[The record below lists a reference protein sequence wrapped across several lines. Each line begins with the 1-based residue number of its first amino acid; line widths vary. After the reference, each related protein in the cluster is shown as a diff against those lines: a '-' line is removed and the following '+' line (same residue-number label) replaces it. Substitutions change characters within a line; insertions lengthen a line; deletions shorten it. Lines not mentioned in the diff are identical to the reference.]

1 MDRRKYLEELF
12 ERHFG
17 RKPEVVEQLPPSGS
31 SRLYFRLSSPDKS
44 LSREHL
50 DNESSCSM
58 GIGEEKGCVESEREP
73 VKGNFS
79 GGDLGLGGVSCIGTC
94 GSDLRE
100 NRLFFRFTEHF
111 RAKGCNLPEIYYIDE
126 ATNGAFYLQ
135 EDLGSTSLCDLVK
148 HLSLSGAT
156 PSSPTT
162 KTPLTTP
169 ASVEPAPKTIQH
181 PCNTHFHSNPASQ
194 STPNS
199 SNPSNHA
206 TAELEPLGPET
217 LQLFKRA
224 LTQLVEMQFAGC
236 DLDYSECIP
245 RPTFDRCAMMWDLNY
260 FKYCFLKLSGT
271 PFDENLLEQ
280 DFEKLAA
287 EVASHPADT
296 FMYRDFQ
303 SRNIM
308 VRGGEL
314 WFIDY
319 QGGRRGPSEYDAASL
334 IFDAAI
340 EITQQEEEELLE
352 HYLTEI
358 ERVKLG
364 YGDEIRKG
372 FYHTAL
378 LRLLQAMGA
387 FGLRGLYE
395 RKQIFI
401 DSIVPGL
408 QKIERI
414 LQHLPSNSY
423 PEIATVCKRALS
435 L

>member
-1 MDRRKYLEELF
+1 
-12 ERHFG
+12 
-17 RKPEVVEQLPPSGS
+17 
-31 SRLYFRLSSPDKS
+31 
-44 LSREHL
+44 
-50 DNESSCSM
+50 
-58 GIGEEKGCVESEREP
+58 
-73 VKGNFS
+73 
-79 GGDLGLGGVSCIGTC
+79 
-94 GSDLRE
+94 
-100 NRLFFRFTEHF
+100 
-111 RAKGCNLPEIYYIDE
+111 
-126 ATNGAFYLQ
+126 
-135 EDLGSTSLCDLVK
+135 
-148 HLSLSGAT
+148 
-156 PSSPTT
+156 
-162 KTPLTTP
+162 
-169 ASVEPAPKTIQH
+169 
-181 PCNTHFHSNPASQ
+181 
-194 STPNS
+194 
-199 SNPSNHA
+199 
-206 TAELEPLGPET
+206 
-217 LQLFKRA
+217 
-224 LTQLVEMQFAGC
+224 
-236 DLDYSECIP
+236 
-245 RPTFDRCAMMWDLNY
+245 MMWDLNY

-271 PFDENLLEQ
+271 PFDENLLED
-280 DFEKLAA
+280 DFEKLATK
-287 EVASHPADT
+287 VASHPADT

-308 VRGGEL
+308 VRDGEL

-340 EITQQEEEELLE
+340 EMTQREEEELLE
-352 HYLTEI
+352 HYITEI
-358 ERVKLG
+358 ERVKPG
-364 YGDEIRKG
+364 YRDEIRKG

>member
-1 MDRRKYLEELF
+1 MDSKSYLEELF
-12 ERHFG
+12 ERCFG
-17 RKPEVVEQLPPSGS
+17 REPEVVEQLPPSGS
-31 SRLYFRLSSPDKS
+31 SRLYFRLSSRDNS
-44 LSREHL
+44 LFGEHGG
-50 DNESSCSM
+50 DIGCHKE
-58 GIGEEKGCVESEREP
+58 IGEERGCVERKKEP
-73 VKGNFS
+73 IKGGFR

-94 GSDLRE
+94 GADLRE

-126 ATNGAFYLQ
+126 ATNGEFYLQ
-135 EDLGSTSLCDLVK
+135 EDLGSTSLCDLANN
-148 HLSLSGAT
+148 HCSAT
-156 PSSPTT
+156 SHSDSKTT
-162 KTPLTTP
+162 
-169 ASVEPAPKTIQH
+169 H
-181 PCNTHFHSNPASQ
+181 PCNPHFHSNPASQ

-199 SNPSNHA
+199 ANPSNPA
-206 TAELEPLGPET
+206 NKRGAEPEPLGPET

-224 LTQLVEMQFAGC
+224 LTQLVEMQFAGL

-245 RPTFDRCAMMWDLNY
+245 RPTFDHRTMMWDLNY

-271 PFDENLLEQ
+271 PFDENLLEN
-280 DFEKLAA
+280 DFEKLAT
-287 EVASHPADT
+287 EVASHPAES

-308 VRGGEL
+308 VKGDKIY
-314 WFIDY
+314 FIDY

-340 EITQQEEEELLE
+340 EMTQQEEKELLE
-352 HYLTEI
+352 HYIREI
-358 ERVKLG
+358 ERVKPG

-395 RKQIFI
+395 GKQIFI

-408 QKIERI
+408 KKIERI

-423 PEIATVCKRALS
+423 TEIATACAVCLDSTRS
-435 L
+435 GS

>member
-17 RKPEVVEQLPPSGS
+17 REPEVVEQLPPSGS
-31 SRLYFRLSSPDKS
+31 SRLYFRLSSPDSS

-50 DNESSCSM
+50 GNESSCSKEF
-58 GIGEEKGCVESEREP
+58 GEEKGCVERKREP

-79 GGDLGLGGVSCIGTC
+79 GGDLGLGGVSCIGC
-94 GSDLRE
+94 YGADLRE

-126 ATNGAFYLQ
+126 ATGGEFYLQ
-135 EDLGSTSLCDLVK
+135 EDLGSTSLCDLVNK
-148 HLSLSGAT
+148 RGA
-156 PSSPTT
+156 
-162 KTPLTTP
+162 
-169 ASVEPAPKTIQH
+169 EP
-181 PCNTHFHSNPASQ
+181 
-194 STPNS
+194 
-199 SNPSNHA
+199 
-206 TAELEPLGPET
+206 EPLGPET
-217 LQLFKRA
+217 LQLFKRG

-245 RPTFDRCAMMWDLNY
+245 RPTFDHCAMMWDLNY
-260 FKYCFLKLSGT
+260 FKYCFLKLSET

-308 VRGGEL
+308 VRSGEL

-340 EITQQEEEELLE
+340 EMRQQEEEELLE
-352 HYLTEI
+352 HYITEI
-358 ERVKLG
+358 ERMKPG

-423 PEIATVCKRALS
+423 PEIATTCKRALS